1 MQNLLG
7 LFIDVNGIGWTLID
21 SESKKIKA
29 MGSRVFS
36 VGCENFGSG
45 KREISKRIYKRQKR
59 TTRLRYQRS
68 RIRRIKIMEL
78 LIEH

>member
-45 KREISKRIYKRQKR
+45 KREIQS
-59 TTRLRYQRS
+59 LFA
-68 RIRRIKIMEL
+68 M
-78 LIEH
+78 